1 MIDSN
6 SSSFFLASL
15 LSEYPHP
22 QFGDF
27 LKTLLEKEEAKA
39 FYSSIHKDHW
49 SQIEG
54 KLGLLLA
61 SSEAMDHLR
70 GDYID
75 IFDRGKS
82 ENSPYETEYGP
93 YRGMRKAAQLSDLSG
108 FYKAFGFEC
117 GFPYAIPSMTKEM
130 LDHISVELEFYALLL
145 IKQKILENKNEK
157 EGIDIV
163 LDARKKFLNDH
174 LGTFVTALSKRPRV
188 QNHSFYSPLFQWI
201 SSLIQKECKQLG
213 IQPAPVSWF
222 SDRIE
227 KESFKCGVLGECA
240 IQ

>member
-15 LSEYPHP
+15 LSGYPHP
-22 QFGDF
+22 KFGDF
-27 LKTLLEKEEAKA
+27 LKTLLEKEEAKE

-49 SQIEG
+49 SHIEG
-54 KLGLLLA
+54 KLGLLLV
-61 SSEAMDHLR
+61 SCEAIDHLR

-117 GFPYAIPSMTKEM
+117 GLPHVTKEM

-145 IKQKILENKNEK
+145 MKQKALEDKDDLTGVE
-157 EGIDIV
+157 IV

-174 LGTFVTALSKRPRV
+174 LGTFVTALSRRPGV
-188 QNHSFYSPLFQWI
+188 QSHSFYSPLFQWI
-201 SSLIQKECKQLG
+201 SCLIQKECQQLG
-213 IQPAPVSWF
+213 IQPAPVPWF
-222 SDRIE
+222 SDQIE

>member
-1 MIDSN
+1 MIDTH

-15 LSEYPHP
+15 LSGYPHP
-22 QFGDF
+22 QFEDF
-27 LKTLLEKEEAKA
+27 LKDLLEKEEAKA

-49 SQIEG
+49 SHIEG
-54 KLGLLLA
+54 NLGLLLA
-61 SSEAMDHLR
+61 SSEAIDHLR

-117 GFPYAIPSMTKEM
+117 GAVTKEM

-145 IKQKILENKNEK
+145 MKQKALEDKDNLT
-157 EGIDIV
+157 GVDIV
-163 LDARKKFLNDH
+163 LDARKKFLNEH
-174 LGTFVTALSKRPRV
+174 LGTFVIALSKRPGV
-188 QNHSFYSPLFQWI
+188 QNHSFYSPLFQWL
-201 SSLIQKECKQLG
+201 SSLIQKECQQLG
-213 IQPAPVSWF
+213 IEPAPVSWF
-222 SDRIE
+222 SDQIE
-227 KESFKCGVLGECA
+227 KESFKCGVLGERA